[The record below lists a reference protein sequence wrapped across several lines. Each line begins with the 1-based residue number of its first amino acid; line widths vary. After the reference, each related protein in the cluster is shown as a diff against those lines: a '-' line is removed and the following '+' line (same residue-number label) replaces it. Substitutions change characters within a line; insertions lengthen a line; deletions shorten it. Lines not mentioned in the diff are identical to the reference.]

1 MAFPFEAIWGLRGWR
16 RSRFDRHGRTS
27 LRALVPA
34 SSVPAVH
41 DQPTPLSKGLRVDSL
56 DPNLL
61 GTTR

>member
-1 MAFPFEAIWGLRGWR
+1 VAFPFEAVWGLRGWR

-27 LRALVPA
+27 LRALVPTF
-34 SSVPAVH
+34 SRHPAH
-41 DQPTPLSKGLRVDSL
+41 DQHTPLSKGLRVDSL